1 MKFVKSLSVFAL
13 MFTVVACGRA
23 DTDDAGFLAAGGSSQ
38 DFIVIGNQKTFL
50 KKTAEN
56 SSDLSAGSE
65 RCDVPAGTKLLLQ
78 EQPTFSGNHYL
89 VKMTDLLPN
98 CSFHKGYVFTG
109 HVASTSI
116 KTMFSANMHS
126 FLDVI
131 AYAEGTDK
139 RGNGVGYNV
148 NYSHTESNP
157 KLFSDLS
164 KHPRWLICSGY
175 CSDAAG
181 RYQIKSGTWGD
192 VRRELN
198 LPDFSPRSQD
208 RAAVQLIKWRG
219 GYDDV
224 ERIDGVTS
232 FSNALYAVRYEWASL
247 PHSPY
252 GQPIKSVGELW
263 AKFKEYRQRY

>member
-13 MFTVVACGRA
+13 MFALVGCGRA
-23 DTDDAGFLAAGGSSQ
+23 DMDGADFLAAGESGP

-50 KKTAEN
+50 KKTTEN

-65 RCDVPAGTKLLLQ
+65 KCEIPAGMKVLLQ
-78 EQPTFSGNHYL
+78 GQPTFSGNHYY
-89 VKMTDLLPN
+89 VKTADLLPN
-98 CSFHKGYVFTG
+98 CSFHNGYVFTG
-109 HVASTSI
+109 DVSGTSI
-116 KTMFSANMHS
+116 KLMFSANMHA

-131 AYAEGTDK
+131 AYAEGTDRQGK
-139 RGNGVGYNV
+139 GGGYNV
-148 NYSHTESNP
+148 NYSHTESYP
-157 KLFSDLS
+157 KLFSDMS

-181 RYQIKSGTWGD
+181 RYQIKSDTWGD

-219 GYDDV
+219 GHDDV
-224 ERIDGVTS
+224 ERIDGPNS
-232 FSNALYAVRYEWASL
+232 FSDALYAVRYEWASL

-252 GQPIKSVGELW
+252 GQPIKTVGELW
-263 AKFKEYRQRY
+263 AKFKEYRERY

>member
-23 DTDDAGFLAAGGSSQ
+23 DTDDAGFLAAGGSGP

-50 KKTAEN
+50 KKTAED

-65 RCDVPAGTKLLLQ
+65 KCEIPAGTKVLLQ
-78 EQPTFSGNHYL
+78 GQPTFSGNHYY
-89 VKMTDLLPN
+89 VKTADLLSN
-98 CSFHKGYVFTG
+98 CSFHNGYVFTG

-116 KTMFSANMHS
+116 KRMFSANMHA

-131 AYAEGTDK
+131 AYAEGTDRQGK
-139 RGNGVGYNV
+139 GGGYNV
-148 NYSHTESNP
+148 NYSGATFNSY
-157 KLFSDLS
+157 SR
-164 KHPRWLICSGY
+164 HPMWLICSGY

-181 RYQIKSGTWGD
+181 RYQIKSDTWGD

-224 ERIDGVTS
+224 ERIDGVNS

-263 AKFKEYRQRY
+263 AKFKEYRGRY